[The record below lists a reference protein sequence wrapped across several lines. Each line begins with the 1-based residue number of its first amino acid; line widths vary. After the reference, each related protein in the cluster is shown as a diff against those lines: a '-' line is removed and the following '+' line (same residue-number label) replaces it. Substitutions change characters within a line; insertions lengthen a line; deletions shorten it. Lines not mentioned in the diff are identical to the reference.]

1 MPAAPPLK
9 GDRKV
14 KVRDDTPAGATSTQR
29 SGKSKESG
37 GSRSRER
44 GKESKEGSSKEGSS
58 KEGSREGDGS
68 RSRERNKA
76 SSAPPL
82 PEPGRRPSPLRQVL
96 EKDKSLASSQVTT
109 PRTNVAFY

>member
-44 GKESKEGSSKEGSS
+44 GKESKEGSSKEGSR
-58 KEGSREGDGS
+58 SREGDGS